1 MQPKV
6 KQLIEDRAGK
16 LSSDLRSVFQQQ
28 FTEFCHDV
36 LGIVTSEFGDALN
49 VAQAA
54 LPGVFPGDVP
64 GEGIPGEIHD
74 GPQGPERREDG
85 TLIDPPRPICPVKP
99 VSDLSSYPSAP
110 LATPPTA
117 TPSPSPTAA
126 VALPPGK
133 YRSGVVGTKVKN
145 GVITVELAT
154 KASNPSA
161 MAVFEG
167 IERLH
172 NGKWR
177 CITCNKK
184 FPSRR
189 GATTHS
195 RKCLKPVV
203 IDGHV
208 VGTAVKTAAPSTE
221 GQGDVVEKK
230 RECIAPNCKNPSKGP
245 RFHHLCEA
253 HKQTPIKQVHLWQRA
268 NRGE

>member
-16 LSSDLRSVFQQQ
+16 LSSDLRAVFQQQ

-49 VAQAA
+49 MAQAA
-54 LPGVFPGDVP
+54 LPGVFPGD
-64 GEGIPGEIHD
+64 IPGEIHD

-85 TLIDPPRPICPVKP
+85 TLIAPPICPIKP
-99 VSDLSSYPSAP
+99 ISDLSSHPSAP
-110 LATPPTA
+110 LMRAV
-117 TPSPSPTAA
+117 PSAPLMRAVPLPSGEYQCE
-126 VALPPGK
+126 VI
-133 YRSGVVGTKVKN
+133 GTKAKN
-145 GVITVELAT
+145 GVVAVKLAV
-154 KASNPSA
+154 KASAPSA

-177 CITCNKK
+177 CTCGEK
-184 FPSRR
+184 FPTRR

-195 RKCLKPVV
+195 RRCA
-203 IDGHV
+203 
-208 VGTAVKTAAPSTE
+208 TALAARNTMSNPEPAPCPEPALPTG
-221 GQGDVVEKK
+221 GQGDVVEMK